1 MDSESPNQPIDP
13 EATSPPAETVEPV
26 VVASYAEEPA
36 VEENQVAE
44 EQAAEH
50 TLSQAD
56 GGVAEAHFDQLLPPQ
71 FQNVSA
77 KGGAVAAIVL
87 GCLAVF
93 GAFVTQ
99 WSLFN
104 AIIGLPLGLWG
115 LKSNLT
121 RTSVVGICFCLIGV
135 VLCLAMYTN

>member
-13 EATSPPAETVEPV
+13 DAPSTSEAVDPI
-26 VVASYAEEPA
+26 VVASYAEEEHP
-36 VEENQVAE
+36 VEEGSLAKEPPVEPAPLKPD
-44 EQAAEH
+44 AG
-50 TLSQAD
+50 S
-56 GGVAEAHFDQLLPPQ
+56 AEAHFDHLLPPQ

-135 VLCLAMYTN
+135 VLCLAMYTK